1 MTSILQAVFDGAGGA
16 LGAAMLPLWPAFVAW
31 AAATL
36 RDEWGD
42 ADAPPPGSIA
52 RLAGSA
58 ALFALAFGLGFAAL
72 NAGDGLLIRQ
82 ARAFTLVA
90 GAFIAA
96 NGLHVLGAAPIPGL
110 RRAARAPA
118 WRIPANFT
126 VALFAGFACAF
137 GWTPIPGPGLAA
149 AAGASG
155 LALATYGIFLSW
167 PAWLAIAV
175 AYVVLARRAPLGA
188 AALHR
193 METIAGLVLIATGVL
208 IAAGFLAELGFYLD
222 ERLAFLTHFG

>member
-1 MTSILQAVFDGAGGA
+1 MTSILQAIGDGLGGA

-42 ADAPPPGSIA
+42 ADAPPPGAVA
-52 RLAGSA
+52 RLAASA
-58 ALFALAFGLGFAAL
+58 ALFALAFGLSFAAL

-82 ARAFTLVA
+82 ARGFTLLA
-90 GAFIAA
+90 GAIVAA
-96 NGLHVLGAAPIPGL
+96 YGLHILGAAPIPGL

-118 WRIPANFT
+118 WRVPAKFI
-126 VALFAGFACAF
+126 ASLCAGFALAF

-149 AAGASG
+149 AADASR
-155 LALATYGIFLSW
+155 LALATYGVFLCW
-167 PAWLAIAV
+167 PVWLAIV
-175 AYVVLARRAPLGA
+175 LVYIGLARKSPVAP

-193 METIAGLVLIATGVL
+193 LEAIAGLVLIATGVL
-208 IAAGFLAELGFYLD
+208 IAAGFLAEFGFALD
-222 ERLAFLTHFG
+222 ERLAFLAHFG